1 MKRLFVAATVALML
15 VVWVG
20 SAFARGRDD
29 GRSRRSLGSEARNN
43 SEARHDDGRR
53 RRSHVRSERSRRH
66 ETSRSRTTD
75 TRHRTRVYYFPSDY
89 GSGRARAY
97 NDECD

>member
-20 SAFARGRDD
+20 TAFAHGRDRRSRRGRDE
-29 GRSRRSLGSEARNN
+29 RAS
-43 SEARHDDGRR
+43 R

-66 ETSRSRTTD
+66 ETRRSRTERSRTERSRKAH

>member
-29 GRSRRSLGSEARNN
+29 SRNRRSRGSEARN
-43 SEARHDDGRR
+43 SEAREDDRR
-53 RRSHVRSERSRRH
+53 RTRRHVRNERSRQH
-66 ETSRSRTTD
+66 ETRRSRKTH